1 MTKRMAVAEVKAHLS
16 EVIREVEGGER
27 VVVERRGQPV
37 AVIGRYEPAEERED
51 PGWFGV
57 LHGILSDV
65 SDFDQIME
73 EVVRSRRDAR
83 PRPVD
88 LETEE

>member
-16 EVIREVEGGER
+16 EVIRKVEGGER
-27 VVVERRGQPV
+27 VVVERRGRPV
-37 AVIGRYEPAEERED
+37 AVIGRYEPAAEREER
-51 PGWFGV
+51 GWFDA
-57 LHGILSDV
+57 LHGILSEV
-65 SDFDQIME
+65 ADFDQIME

-88 LETEE
+88 LETEA